1 MRLFLHSGDV
11 ELIRR
16 EGQRGAIRGVT
27 VDQSALLGSSASERR
42 ALLVEIAA
50 AMDDG
55 PVSVEAAAGDAGGMV
70 DEAVALSGLARNLV
84 LAVAGN
90 PEGREAVRRCAARGI
105 ATHITGCRRT
115 GDTVLAACA
124 GARWLSPLAG
134 PLPAG
139 EELVID
145 LPRMAVGTCRAYGR
159 ATRVLVGPLRELG
172 DVIMAAAAGAD
183 AISVV
188 PPLLQRL
195 LERPAG
201 AGLSR

>member
-16 EGQRGAIRGVT
+16 EGQRGTIRGVT
-27 VDQSALLGSSASERR
+27 VDQSALLGKSASERR
-42 ALLVEIAA
+42 DWLVAIAA
-50 AMDDG
+50 AVHDG
-55 PVSVEAAAGDAGGMV
+55 PVSVEAAASDADGMV
-70 DEAVALSGLARNLV
+70 DEAVALSALAPNLV
-84 LAVAGN
+84 LAVAGDS
-90 PEGREAVRRCAARGI
+90 EGRETVRRCAARGI
-105 ATHITGCRRT
+105 ATHITGCRRA
-115 GDTVLAACA
+115 GDTVLAAWA

-159 ATRVLVGPLRELG
+159 GTRVLVGPLRELG
-172 DVIMAAAAGAD
+172 DVVVAAAAGAD
-183 AISVV
+183 AVSVV
-188 PPLLQRL
+188 YPLLQRL